1 MQSNSNSKS
10 LKVSTNK
17 RFKHDLSHQHLTTL
31 DFFRLQPISIMEC
44 VAGDNVKLN
53 IRSLV
58 EASPLATKVYGSC
71 HLDLHAF
78 FVPFRILWS
87 QWNSYYY
94 GDGGSS
100 TPQVPYVPFGASGFM
115 NQVFGSQVT
124 EGTASDLLTYK
135 ERRSI
140 FGSLGYPVQF
150 YNPSTNNENLNMSAM
165 PARCYQQV
173 WWDWFRDSANI
184 PESSKLNYLDT
195 SGGQVSAGS
204 GWTRLFAPRYR
215 TFRKD
220 YITTILNPTQSA
232 IDGADAQVS
241 SQLGSYTNANGEYVY
256 PLYFSETTNGQV
268 ASTEN
273 ETPLNTYHPIVN
285 SLQVPILR
293 GAIAMQRFLERLGV
307 SGSRPIERI
316 LSTFGIKPSPER
328 LDMSEFIGSK
338 SIPLNIDGLVN
349 TGSSSKLDGE
359 SVSNAFGD
367 FNSSEIGTMTGR
379 ASAGGQTDTW
389 SYNVTE
395 HGYIIVIASIIPDY
409 LNRNSVDRLFTR
421 GLDPFGDGNI
431 DFFQPDFDGSGYK
444 PVLLKHIAWPTQ
456 QNTGNWI
463 DPAQFKPN
471 QVVGYQPYA
480 EDYRVALDRI
490 SGDFNERGSSEYLSN
505 MAFIRDLTDMAP
517 QSVVAGLNLTTPT
530 QADKARFDNHFQVT
544 NQTLDHFILNNYI
557 KIDALRP
564 ISSSQMPT
572 ELSDMANKDL
582 TEISKLGIRL

>member
-31 DFFRLQPISIMEC
+31 DFFRLQPISLMEC
-44 VAGDNVKLN
+44 VAGDSININV
-53 IRSLV
+53 RSLV

-87 QWNSYYY
+87 EWNSYYY
-94 GDGGSS
+94 GDGGPY
-100 TPQVPYVPFGASGFM
+100 TPQLPYVPFGTSGFM
-115 NQVFGSQVT
+115 NRVFGSEVT
-124 EGTASDLLTYK
+124 EGTESDLLTYK

-140 FGSLGYPVQF
+140 FGSLGYPVNF
-150 YNPSTNNENLNMSAM
+150 YNTSTNNTNLNMSAL
-165 PARCYQQV
+165 PARAYQQV
-173 WWDWFRDSANI
+173 WWDWFRDSSNI
-184 PESSKLNYLDT
+184 PEFSKDSYIDTT
-195 SGGQVSAGS
+195 SGQISANS
-204 GWTRLFAPRYR
+204 GWLMHFAPRYR

-220 YITTILNPTQSA
+220 YITTILSPDQSA
-232 IDGADAQVS
+232 IDGSSADVTTQVGDKINENIQTYGLNLTS
-241 SQLGSYTNANGEYVY
+241 NGKLVYDYSTDPVLNNGYSVSQSIA
-256 PLYFSETTNGQV
+256 
-268 ASTEN
+268 
-273 ETPLNTYHPIVN
+273 
-285 SLQVPILR
+285 VPILR
-293 GAIAMQRFLERLGV
+293 GAIAMQRFLERLGIT
-307 SGSRPIERI
+307 GSRPIERI

-338 SIPLNIDGLVN
+338 TIPLNIDGLVN
-349 TGSSSKLDGE
+349 TGSSSKLDGDTLT
-359 SVSNAFGD
+359 NAFGD

-395 HGYIIVIASIIPDY
+395 HGYIMVIASIIPDY

-421 GLDPFGDGNI
+421 GLDPFGDGNV

-456 QNTGNWI
+456 QSTGNWVQGQ
-463 DPAQFKPN
+463 QFKPN

-480 EDYRVALDRI
+480 EDYRIALDRI

-505 MAFIRDLTDMAP
+505 MAFIRDLTDIAP

-530 QADKARFDNHFQVT
+530 QDDKARFDNHFQVT
-544 NQTLDHFILNNYI
+544 NPQLDHFILNNYI